1 MSFRSSVPVRLSD
14 QHPETGSIPGSS
26 TEKVQVTTIRMPIG
40 EARKRR
46 SNSAPVTGEQD
57 RLLCAHREGPRGVR
71 HWNRQVEHW
80 LTEDTGEPVWSP

>member
-1 MSFRSSVPVRLSD
+1 
-14 QHPETGSIPGSS
+14 
-26 TEKVQVTTIRMPIG
+26 MPIG